1 MFHPLTILAQAEEPS
16 IVEKLG
22 QTAQD
27 LGNYFHVEPTL
38 LLAQGINFIIVAV
51 ILWKFAFK
59 PVMATMEERQKKIQ
73 DGLQY
78 AEEMKAR
85 LTDAEKQSAEKI
97 KEAAEEAAKLVAE
110 ARENAKNFQE
120 KQHQE
125 AVHQAEQ
132 IIAKAHASME
142 QERKQMFADL
152 RQEVAELVVA
162 TSAKVLDRELSSDEK
177 GRFSE
182 SAAKELYANN

>member
-1 MFHPLTILAQAEEPS
+1 MFQPLHTLAQSEPS
-16 IVEKLG
+16 IAQKLG

-38 LLAQGINFIIVAV
+38 LLAQGINFIVVAV
-51 ILWKFAFK
+51 VLWKFAFK

-85 LTDAEKQSAEKI
+85 LADAEKQSAEKI
-97 KEAAEEAAKLVAE
+97 KEASEEAAKIVAE
-110 ARENAKNFQE
+110 ARENAKNFLE
-120 KQHQE
+120 KQNQD
-125 AVHQAEQ
+125 AVHHAEQ

-142 QERKQMFADL
+142 QEHNQMLADL
-152 RQEVAELVVA
+152 RQEVARLVVA
-162 TSAKVLDRELSSDEK
+162 TSAKVLDHELSEADKS
-177 GRFSE
+177 RFSE
-182 SAAKELYANN
+182 SAAKELYGNN

>member
-1 MFHPLTILAQAEEPS
+1 MFESLPILAAAAADVSADGNTVQ
-16 IVEKLG
+16 KL
-22 QTAQD
+22 AS
-27 LGNYFHVEPTL
+27 YFHVDTAL
-38 LLAQGINFIIVAV
+38 LIAQGVNFIIVAV
-51 ILWKFAFK
+51 VLWKFAFK
-59 PVMATMEERQKKIQ
+59 PVMATMEDRQKKIQ

-85 LTDAEKQSAEKI
+85 LADAEKQSAEKM
-97 KEAAEEAAKLVAE
+97 KEASEEAAKLVAE

-142 QERKQMFADL
+142 QERKQMLADL

-162 TSAKVLDRELSSDEK
+162 TSAKVLDRELSSDDK
-177 GRFSE
+177 SRFSE
-182 SAAKELYANN
+182 AAAKELYANN